1 MNRNVRQAS
10 HRMQAVQSPIIPVV
24 RDLIEAH
31 PGTISLGQGVVH
43 YGPPQEAVDRIGHFL
58 SEPGNHKYQPVQ
70 GIAGLLDAIR
80 KKLQAENGIAVVKD
94 SRIMVTA
101 GANMAFMN
109 AALAIADPGDEIII
123 LKPYYFNYEMAI
135 RIADCRPVVVPT
147 RRDYQLDLSA
157 IRSAITDRTRAV
169 VTISPNNP
177 TGVVYPESAL
187 RAVNDLCRE
196 HGLYHVNDE
205 AYEYFTYNGVRHFS
219 PGSIPGSAGH
229 TISIFSLSKS
239 YGFASWRVGYMVIP
253 AHLFEAVRKVQ
264 DTILIC
270 APVISQE
277 AAVGALRAGADYCRE
292 KLMSIAEARNV
303 MLEELHSVRSF
314 CEVPPADGA
323 FYFLLRLDTDL
334 DDMTVVERLIRE
346 FGVAVIPGNTFGI
359 DDGCYLRVSY
369 GPLRKATA
377 AEGVRRVIRGLNRIL
392 GR

>member
-1 MNRNVRQAS
+1 
-10 HRMQAVQSPIIPVV
+10 
-24 RDLIEAH
+24 
-31 PGTISLGQGVVH
+31 
-43 YGPPQEAVDRIGHFL
+43 
-58 SEPGNHKYQPVQ
+58 
-70 GIAGLLDAIR
+70 
-80 KKLQAENGIAVVKD
+80 
-94 SRIMVTA
+94 
-101 GANMAFMN
+101 
-109 AALAIADPGDEIII
+109 
-123 LKPYYFNYEMAI
+123 MAI

-147 RRDYQLDLSA
+147 RPDYQLDPSA

-177 TGVVYPESAL
+177 TGAVYPESAL
-187 RAVNDLCRE
+187 RAVNELCRE

-205 AYEYFTYNGVRHFS
+205 AYEYFTYNDVRHFS

-277 AAVGALRAGADYCRE
+277 AAVGALDAGADYCRE
-292 KLMSIAEARNV
+292 KLKGIAEVRNV
-303 MLEELHSVRSF
+303 MLEELHSIRSF
-314 CEVPPADGA
+314 CEAPPADGA

-369 GPLRKATA
+369 GPLKKATA
-377 AEGVRRVIRGLNRIL
+377 AEGVR
-392 GR
+392 